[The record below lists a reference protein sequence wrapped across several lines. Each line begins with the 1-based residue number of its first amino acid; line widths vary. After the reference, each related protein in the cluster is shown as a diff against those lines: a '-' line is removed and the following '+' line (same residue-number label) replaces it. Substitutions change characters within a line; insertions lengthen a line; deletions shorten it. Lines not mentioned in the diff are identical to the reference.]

1 MLHKKANLI
10 ALLCVATASV
20 IPAGSKPVIDVD
32 KSSYALLPL
41 GFDDNG
47 NSCPSPQSLLP
58 LELDANIINRI
69 REKVLQEP
77 SGTHEFESAPF
88 PENKV
93 LDMETLG
100 KGGSGKYRY
109 ARALRNS
116 LLTSYGLR
124 MCVWS
129 QARRPNSGCREGVL
143 NGNNS
148 VLESFLNETEALK
161 MIKAYYGSYIYLNHD
176 KNNRGLLLMRYEHGV
191 PLIETKGYK
200 ETISPSGEF
209 LMYDEDQDSQ
219 GHKLMFLRN
228 VVEDIMKARK

>member
-1 MLHKKANLI
+1 MLHRKANSI
-10 ALLCVATASV
+10 ALLYIATASV
-20 IPAGSKPVIDVD
+20 IPAGSKPVIGVD
-32 KSSYALLPL
+32 KSSEALLPP
-41 GFDDNG
+41 GFYDN
-47 NSCPSPQSLLP
+47 NKSCPPSQSLLP
-58 LELDANIINRI
+58 LELDANIIKRI
-69 REKVLQEP
+69 REEVFHGP

-100 KGGSGKYRY
+100 KGGNGC
-109 ARALRNS
+109 A
-116 LLTSYGLR
+116 YGLKHEGQI
-124 MCVWS
+124 V
-129 QARRPNSGCREGVL
+129 AVAKLYIGVL
-143 NGNNS
+143 NGDNS

-161 MIKAYYGSYIYLNHD
+161 MIKAYYGSYIYFNHD